1 MKDQINIFGKIEN
14 GKLIIS
20 NRDSI
25 SDWIKLQNEGDTI
38 VLRYTNQKDYR
49 SVRQIR
55 LLYKQFR
62 EIAKFTGSTVE
73 DIKLMLKYHFG
84 LCYSTKIEGNEITVC
99 KSISDLKKSEISE
112 LIEQI
117 DIWSIQTLS
126 LPILTQDDKNFLQ
139 DENNRTKI
147 TK

>member
-1 MKDQINIFGKIEN
+1 MRDQINIFGTIEN

-20 NRDSI
+20 NRELI
-25 SDWIKLQNEGDTI
+25 TDWLKLQNEGDTI
-38 VLRYTNQKDYR
+38 VLRYTNQKDYK

-84 LCYSTKIEGNEITVC
+84 LCYSTNIEGNEITIC

-112 LIEQI
+112 LIEQV
-117 DIWSIQTLS
+117 DIWSNQTLG
-126 LPILTQDDKNFLQ
+126 LPLLTQDDKNFLK
-139 DENNRTKI
+139 T
-147 TK
+147 